1 MIQATIC
8 IWFTI
13 EVEHTK
19 KNITLA
25 PDGLGREIAVIMP
38 QEMLNKHYR
47 LGGFID
53 DALPKGTV
61 VNSIEV
67 AGNQE
72 WLMQQAPAM
81 AVIAIG
87 NPQIRKQLYEK
98 LSQAGIVFP
107 TIIHP
112 SAHLDSG
119 NDIMIGEG
127 TFIAAGCILTTN
139 INIGRSNLL
148 LPALSIS
155 HDTTTGDFCTLMPGV
170 RISSGAVIGNNVLIG
185 TAAIISKPINVLD
198 NTIIPPWAIV
208 PNVTA

>member
-1 MIQATIC
+1 MKQLIYIIGAG
-8 IWFTI
+8 
-13 EVEHTK
+13 
-19 KNITLA
+19 
-25 PDGLGREIAVIMP
+25 GLGREIAAVLT
-38 QEMLNKHYR
+38 QTEMSKRYH

-72 WLMQQAPAM
+72 WLMQQASAM
-81 AVIAIG
+81 AVIAVG

-112 SAHLDSG
+112 AAQLDSIT
-119 NDIMIGEG
+119 NIIIGEG
-127 TFIAAGCILTTN
+127 TYIAAGCILTTN

-185 TAAIISKPINVLD
+185 TAAIISKPMNVLD
-198 NTIIPPWAIV
+198 NTIIPPGAIV
-208 PNVTA
+208 PDVTA